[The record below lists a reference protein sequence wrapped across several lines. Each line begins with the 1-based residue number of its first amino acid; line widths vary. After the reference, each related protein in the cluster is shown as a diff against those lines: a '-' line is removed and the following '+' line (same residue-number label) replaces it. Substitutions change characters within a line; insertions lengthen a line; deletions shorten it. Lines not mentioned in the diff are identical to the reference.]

1 MVLFL
6 NEGPIITKNE
16 REFNY
21 IILYMDLD
29 AFYASVEIR
38 DKPFLKGK
46 PVIIGGNPETK
57 RGVVSTCSYEAR
69 KFGIHSGMPINKA
82 LELCPDVIILR
93 GNFQI
98 YSQVSKNIMEI
109 LKRYSSTLKV
119 SSIDE
124 AYIDITDVV
133 ENYEE
138 AKLLAIDI
146 KDEIYSIEKITCSI
160 GIAPNKILAKIASDV
175 NKPNGLTIV
184 KPSEVKDFL
193 APLDITKIPGVGKKS
208 KQYFDKLNIKTCG
221 DLARTPYYKIVHSF
235 GNHGLKLWKLVNGY
249 NTESTEK
256 KFEKRERK
264 SISKEQTFFETKKS
278 WQEIEIEM
286 RKATEKIIHKA
297 KERRMQFRTVSLK
310 IRDRKFNTS
319 IRSYSLNCY
328 SVKEN
333 DAYQAIEKLLIPFKK
348 KYSPK
353 DIRLIGVKISN
364 IIKIP
369 DEQKNLSQFFNNI

>member
-6 NEGPIITKNE
+6 NDGPVITKNE
-16 REFNY
+16 QEFKY

-38 DKPFLKGK
+38 DNPSLVGK

-69 KFGIHSGMPINKA
+69 KFGIHSGMPINQA
-82 LELCPDVIILR
+82 LELCPEVIILR
-93 GNFQI
+93 GNFQL

-109 LKRYSSTLKV
+109 LEKYSPTLKV

-124 AYIDITDVV
+124 AYIDITDIV

-138 AKLLAIDI
+138 AEFLAVDI

-193 APLDITKIPGVGKKS
+193 SPLDIIKIPGVGKKS
-208 KQYFDKLNIKTCG
+208 KKYFDKLNIKTCG
-221 DLARTPYYKIVHSF
+221 DLAKTPYYKIYHSF

-249 NTESTEK
+249 NTESTEE
-256 KFEKRERK
+256 KFEKRQRK
-264 SISKEQTFFETKKS
+264 SISKEKTFFETKKS